1 MGNIPL
7 RAYNREI
14 EHLIANNRS
23 HEAIGHCQ
31 KILDSFPRCLD
42 TTRLMGKAYLE
53 LQQFD
58 LAEETFHKVLSSIP
72 DDFTANLGMSL
83 LREKQNNLDGT
94 VWHMERAYE
103 SQPSNTAVQS
113 ELRRL
118 YQKRD
123 GSETAKIRLTR
134 GALVRMYLRGDLTSQ
149 AFQEVEEILRE
160 DPSRIDILILKV
172 EALLKTGRKEEAL
185 TITQTILKDL
195 PYCYATNRIL
205 YENSD
210 SNSSLESKQT
220 SRQKLCELD
229 PYYAYTSPENAD
241 PLKVPETE
249 ILMDNAGIKDVELPT
264 VQEKTSDAFSLSSIL
279 ENETSEEESNA
290 VLQGNSFD
298 NDRPEWLKGIEIASF
313 PTESDKQ
320 NPDSQP
326 PDSQFSREE
335 IELKNPMSNEEI
347 PPKDET
353 PSEEPIYPEVPS
365 EMETPNPF
373 LTSTGNLIPVAEPGD
388 IPEWLR
394 ALAAEP
400 PAASSDAITAPL
412 RVPGETGVL
421 QTGEENLDFLKTV
434 PGQQLADGSGISSK
448 PVEPTDNSPSLIPA
462 DPFLMTGEST
472 QPVPIEGLDEHIPTP
487 PQEIPDWLKEVSE
500 SLADAIEPPVV
511 ENKPD
516 DINAQFTAPPELTL
530 DENQLISEQQNPE
543 IVGAEIGEGV
553 PSEELEEY
561 LSQLRKD
568 IAPGEQPDWL
578 QKETLGNDLEAL
590 FQEGSKPAATPAPDE
605 SAPSWMDDLRAD
617 EKPEVPDETS
627 TAPVSTSSIPD
638 WLFTPETD
646 DEDTSP
652 IDMGEPVTKQP
663 APDWL
668 RDLQSD
674 EFVESSP
681 EPAVEAIDKINLV
694 DDSSEQDFI
703 DKFKSISPDDSS
715 DFSNI
720 QTGMD
725 EALQT
730 SNKSNDF
737 FDQNDS
743 SQILQFD
750 VSFIE
755 SVPSNTLPADL
766 PAMLGEE
773 LDKDIHTNPLEDEA
787 PVSATFT
794 PSAFFDSSDFQ
805 LDEPSVVNIPSD
817 KTTDEDEYEILNIP
831 VESKELTPLEDM
843 KPSVEP
849 VLNETGPVIPF
860 DEIAP
865 LENKQESELTEIE
878 NVIIPEIE
886 QVQSLDLANA
896 IVFSAD
902 ESKVVEV
909 EPEIKETEASTI
921 TMDEPVEATI
931 EDIEPG
937 SIHEETVEET
947 VEVSVEAAVEE
958 TVEQPVQ
965 EIVTP
970 IAVEPIVQTPPILVE
985 QSKPKAK
992 PEKPTEPVKKAAH
1005 PQAVV
1010 KPVRRVQKPEPTPQP
1025 PLKPTAGSTELI
1037 KARESISRGDL
1048 ISGLRK
1054 YIKLVNSN
1062 KSLDQVS
1069 SDLKDIVK
1077 KNPKN
1082 YLAWQTY
1089 GDARLR
1095 SNKIQE
1101 ALDAYAKA
1109 ADLLK

>member
-14 EHLIANNRS
+14 EHLIADNRS

-31 KILDSFPRCLD
+31 KILDSFPRCLE

-58 LAEETFHKVLSSIP
+58 LAEESFHKVLSSIP

-103 SQPSNTAVQS
+103 SQPSNTALQS

-123 GSETAKIRLTR
+123 GAETAKIRLTR

-149 AFQEVEEILRE
+149 ALQEVEEILRE

-185 TITQTILKDL
+185 TITQTILQYL
-195 PYCYATNRIL
+195 PYCYAANRIL
-205 YENSD
+205 YENTD
-210 SNSSLESKQT
+210 FNSSLEIKQT

-241 PLKVPETE
+241 PLKVPDTE
-249 ILMDNAGIKDVELPT
+249 ILMDNAGIKDAELHFP
-264 VQEKTSDAFSLSSIL
+264 QEKTPDEFSFSSIL
-279 ENETSEEESNA
+279 KNETSEDENNA
-290 VLQGNSFD
+290 GLQGNSFD
-298 NDRPEWLKGIEIASF
+298 NDRPDWLKGIEIASF
-313 PTESDKQ
+313 PTESDRQ
-320 NPDSQP
+320 NPVFQP
-326 PDSQFSREE
+326 PDSQFPREE
-335 IELKNPMSNEEI
+335 IELKKPMSNEEI

-353 PSEEPIYPEVPS
+353 PSEEPINPEGPS
-365 EMETPNPF
+365 ELVTPNPF

-434 PGQQLADGSGISSK
+434 PGQQPADGSGNSNQS
-448 PVEPTDNSPSLIPA
+448 PVPTDNSPSLIPA
-462 DPFLMTGEST
+462 DPFLMTGETT
-472 QPVPIEGLDEHIPTP
+472 QPVPIEGLDEHIPTSS
-487 PQEIPDWLKEVSE
+487 QEIPDWLKEV
-500 SLADAIEPPVV
+500 ADSPSNAIKPPVV
-511 ENKPD
+511 ENKPE
-516 DINAQFTAPPELTL
+516 DINAQFTAPSELTL

-543 IVGAEIGEGV
+543 IVGAEIGKEV

-578 QKETLGNDLEAL
+578 QKDTLGNDLEAL
-590 FQEGSKPAATPAPDE
+590 FQEGSKPAAPPSSDE
-605 SAPSWMDDLRAD
+605 SAPSWMDDLKAD
-617 EKPEVPDETS
+617 EKPEVPEETS
-627 TAPVSTSSIPD
+627 TAPVSTSSIPE

-681 EPAVEAIDKINLV
+681 EPAGEAIDNINLV
-694 DDSSEQDFI
+694 DNSSELEFI
-703 DKFKSISPDDSS
+703 DKLKLNSPEDSS
-715 DFSNI
+715 DFSDI
-720 QTGMD
+720 QTGLD
-725 EALQT
+725 EALHT
-730 SNKSNDF
+730 SNESKDL
-737 FDQNDS
+737 FDQNDNLQT
-743 SQILQFD
+743 SQYD
-750 VSFIE
+750 VSSIE
-755 SVPSNTLPADL
+755 SVPSNSLPTDL
-766 PAMLGEE
+766 QAMLGEE
-773 LDKDIHTNPLEDEA
+773 FDRDIHTNPLEDEA

-794 PSAFFDSSDFQ
+794 PSGFFDSADFQ
-805 LDEPSVVNIPSD
+805 LDEPAAVSIPSD
-817 KTTDEDEYEILNIP
+817 KTEDDGEIEISDIALENQK
-831 VESKELTPLEDM
+831 VTPLEDM
-843 KPSVEP
+843 KPSVKPE
-849 VLNETGPVIPF
+849 LNETGPVIPL

-865 LENKQESELTEIE
+865 LEIPQESERTEIE

-896 IVFSAD
+896 IIFSVD
-902 ESKVVEV
+902 ERKLEEA
-909 EPEIKETEASTI
+909 EPEITETEASTI
-921 TMDEPVEATI
+921 TLDESVEAGLKVIEPVSLL
-931 EDIEPG
+931 D
-937 SIHEETVEET
+937 ETVEET
-947 VEVSVEAAVEE
+947 IG
-958 TVEQPVQ
+958 QPVQ
-965 EIVTP
+965 DLFTP
-970 IAVEPIVQTPPILVE
+970 KAVEPIVQTPPILVE
-985 QSKPKAK
+985 PIKPKEKIK
-992 PEKPTEPVKKAAH
+992 PEKPAEPVKKAARL
-1005 PQAVV
+1005 QAVV
-1010 KPVRRVQKPEPTPQP
+1010 KPVRRVQKPQPTPQP
-1025 PLKPTAGSTELI
+1025 PVKPTAGSTDLL